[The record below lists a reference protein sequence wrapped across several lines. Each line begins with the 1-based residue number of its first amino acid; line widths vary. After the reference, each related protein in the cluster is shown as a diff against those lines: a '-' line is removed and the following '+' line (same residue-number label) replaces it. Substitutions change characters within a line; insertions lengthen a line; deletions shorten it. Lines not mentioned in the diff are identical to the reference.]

1 MITFEDASTL
11 SLLYHLNS
19 EPWLNTEAYQGSA
32 YEVEYRKLGRPGSA
46 LPLPA
51 APRSPLQTLI
61 EERCSCRRYQRRP
74 MPLATVA
81 ALLSAAY
88 GLTRT
93 AHFPDQTSYL
103 CRSVPSAGGLYP
115 LEIFALMQRVEGAA
129 DGLHHYDV
137 WNHALE
143 PLPAGPAFEDFR
155 SAMLAFPFVQDANV
169 IFFLAAMFGR
179 TQKKYGPRGYRYVL
193 LEAGHSAQNI
203 CLLAAQ
209 SGLGSLCI
217 GGFFDTKVN
226 RLLALDPSK
235 EGVVYAVAAG
245 YPEVAS

>member
-1 MITFEDASTL
+1 
-11 SLLYHLNS
+11 
-19 EPWLNTEAYQGSA
+19 
-32 YEVEYRKLGRPGSA
+32 
-46 LPLPA
+46 
-51 APRSPLQTLI
+51 
-61 EERCSCRRYQRRP
+61 
-74 MPLATVA
+74 MPLETIA
-81 ALLSAAY
+81 ALLSASY
-88 GLTRT
+88 GLTRK
-93 AHFPDQTSYL
+93 AQFPDQTSYL

-115 LEIFALMQRVEGAA
+115 LEIFALTQRVEGTV

-137 WNHALE
+137 LNHALE
-143 PLPAGPAFEDFR
+143 PLSVGVAFEDFR
-155 SAMLAFPFVQDANV
+155 SAMLAYPFVQDANV
-169 IFFLAAMFGR
+169 IFFLTAVFGR

-226 RLLALDPSK
+226 RLLRLDPAK

-245 YPEVAS
+245 YSDSQ